1 MASPSNRTT
10 GRTYLDKGFT
20 KEQLIDRIL
29 MQEAN
34 LFEGEEKYT
43 KLFSDY
49 TKLRKEFDVLNR
61 RYNKLS
67 NTDLTK
73 RVLEFKARNLVPTAI
88 REKLILEGQDVDIQ
102 LIKDIYNSEL
112 SLELD
117 LFYKQSVEKYL
128 ETIRI
133 NTTLYKQ
140 SSIDEINKLLGYAYE
155 SLEAVDKEEVK
166 TRMSIMD
173 SISNYLEKRDKLMKN
188 IDDAGNISEQD
199 EALNETTEN
208 FKESSRNV
216 IKLFSENIKVIGG

>member
-1 MASPSNRTT
+1 MASPSNKTT
-10 GRTYLDKGFT
+10 GKTYLEKNFN

-29 MQEAN
+29 MQEAQ
-34 LFEGEEKYT
+34 LFDSEEKYN
-43 KLFSDY
+43 KLFAENNKLKKDY
-49 TKLRKEFDVLNR
+49 DMLNR
-61 RYNKLS
+61 KYNRLS

-73 RVLEFKARNLVPTAI
+73 RILEFKARNLVPTAI
-88 REKLILEGQDVDIQ
+88 REKLILEGQDVELKI
-102 LIKDIYNSEL
+102 IKDVYNSEL
-112 SLELD
+112 DLELE
-117 LFYKQSVEKYL
+117 LFYKQCVEKYL

-155 SLEAVDKEEVK
+155 SLEAVDKEDVK
-166 TRMSIMD
+166 IRMAIMD

-188 IDDAGNISEQD
+188 IDDAGNITEQD